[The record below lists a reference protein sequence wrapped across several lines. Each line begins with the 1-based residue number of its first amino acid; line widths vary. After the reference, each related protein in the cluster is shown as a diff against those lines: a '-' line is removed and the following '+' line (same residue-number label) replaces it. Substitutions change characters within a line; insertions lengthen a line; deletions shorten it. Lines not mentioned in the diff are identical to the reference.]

1 MNNNILNQ
9 KGLTLIELLASL
21 IITITLSF
29 FAFNLL
35 TKGLDHY
42 ENIKYTNSLRDEA
55 DYLMAL
61 LVKEIYTTK
70 ETEISTFPDK
80 FSNRN
85 YFIVTNSGSTFK
97 TGFENGR
104 LLIHG
109 ELFNTNN
116 KNISISNNSTLEK
129 VDNGL
134 YKINLILINK
144 KRNNEIQFENEIR
157 TINDKEES

>member
-61 LVKEIYTTK
+61 LVKKKYTLQKKLKYPPFQINSLT
-70 ETEISTFPDK
+70 ETISSLQIPVQTLKRDLK
-80 FSNRN
+80 MAGYLSTEN
-85 YFIVTNSGSTFK
+85 YS
-97 TGFENGR
+97 
-104 LLIHG
+104 
-109 ELFNTNN
+109 
-116 KNISISNNSTLEK
+116 
-129 VDNGL
+129 
-134 YKINLILINK
+134 
-144 KRNNEIQFENEIR
+144 IR
-157 TINDKEES
+157 TIRI